1 MFVKWFAF
9 RTFDITV
16 LVDTFSRNVLTS
28 TSRSE
33 IFGNFWMNANHPV
46 LAWLENQLKDKKKT
60 SLRAVKRDYA
70 KLTGFISLST
80 QLTFPLL
87 GLETLELKDLLFQN
101 V

>member
-1 MFVKWFAF
+1 
-9 RTFDITV
+9 
-16 LVDTFSRNVLTS
+16 
-28 TSRSE
+28 
-33 IFGNFWMNANHPV
+33 MNANHPV

-101 V
+101 VWSDDIKGSDKLLCQLKMLKRVNAERL